1 MPSNNKPS
9 KNDKKYF
16 NKKNK
21 LRKNKD
27 SDSDS
32 DDEVLD
38 EESVYETVSESETS
52 DSSYKPPK
60 KSKKNKKSR
69 RRVIESEDEDDE
81 ETIGSED
88 TDDHSDE
95 DDYETADDEEDEK
108 ISRIKLQKIITK
120 AFPSKY
126 SKEKLRKM
134 IDEVDSDED
143 EDETEDDEPVK
154 KKKRHASKKS
164 KKTDKKDKKKRKNRK
179 ESDDDNETE
188 DDEEENTN
196 ESDEEDDEEED
207 DDKIDIVFTIGGGN
221 GMDEYYEAFGK
232 DEYNEEDD
240 VGDCNSEDEKTFM
253 KEKYEVV
260 EMPKNEENKKLKH
273 KNKDNKSKTKKE
285 KNNEK
290 DTGNKKKDDVELTD
304 VEQEYLDLVE
314 TKKTLTTQLHKKPKS
329 KILINAISDCD
340 KSIKKLVKKARIR
353 NAKNYHKLIHDDKQ
367 NTNEIDYFKK
377 KLSNKEQL
385 SIMKD
390 LKEIN
395 SHINIEKP
403 YRLALLE
410 SKIPANFKAIA
421 LQKLN
426 VLKSMDPSDSEYY
439 KMKNWVDTF
448 MRIPFCKYKNLS
460 VKLSDGLDVC
470 HDFIESAKTQ
480 LDKCVYG
487 LNDAKLQIMQMVG
500 QWISN
505 PTSLGT
511 AIAINGPPGTGK
523 TSLVKEG
530 ISKILGREFA
540 FIALGGSGDSSFLEG
555 HSYTYEGSTWG
566 KIVQILIDS
575 KCMNPVIYFDELDKI
590 SDTPRGEEIVGILT
604 HLTDTSQ
611 NSQFHDKYFSGVDF
625 DLSKCLFIFSYN
637 DESKV
642 NPILKDRMYRI
653 QTKGYDAKEKLI
665 IARDYLLPKIRE
677 QVNFTEEE
685 VIIPDETI
693 QYIISN
699 KALTK
704 DESGV
709 RNLKR
714 CLEIIHTKLNL
725 FRLVKPNTSLFNKD
739 FNLEVAFPMT
749 VTKNV
754 VDTLIKNEEHQNQSM
769 LAMYC

>member
-1 MPSNNKPS
+1 
-9 KNDKKYF
+9 
-16 NKKNK
+16 
-21 LRKNKD
+21 
-27 SDSDS
+27 
-32 DDEVLD
+32 
-38 EESVYETVSESETS
+38 
-52 DSSYKPPK
+52 
-60 KSKKNKKSR
+60 
-69 RRVIESEDEDDE
+69 
-81 ETIGSED
+81 
-88 TDDHSDE
+88 
-95 DDYETADDEEDEK
+95 
-108 ISRIKLQKIITK
+108 
-120 AFPSKY
+120 
-126 SKEKLRKM
+126 
-134 IDEVDSDED
+134 
-143 EDETEDDEPVK
+143 
-154 KKKRHASKKS
+154 
-164 KKTDKKDKKKRKNRK
+164 
-179 ESDDDNETE
+179 
-188 DDEEENTN
+188 
-196 ESDEEDDEEED
+196 
-207 DDKIDIVFTIGGGN
+207 
-221 GMDEYYEAFGK
+221 
-232 DEYNEEDD
+232 
-240 VGDCNSEDEKTFM
+240 M
-253 KEKYEVV
+253 KEKYEPV
-260 EMPKNEENKKLKH
+260 EMPKNEKKSSKEVNKKSKH
-273 KNKDNKSKTKKE
+273 DKKSKET
-285 KNNEK
+285 
-290 DTGNKKKDDVELTD
+290 KKKDDKKKDEVELTD

-329 KILINAISDCD
+329 KILLNAIHECD
-340 KSIKKLVKKARIR
+340 KSIKKLVKKARIK
-353 NAKNYHKLIHDDKQ
+353 NAKNYHKLIHDDSQ

-395 SHINIEKP
+395 SYINIEKP
-403 YRLALLE
+403 YRLALLQ
-410 SKIPANFKAIA
+410 SKIPANFKAMA

-460 VKLSDGLDVC
+460 VKLEDGLDVC
-470 HDFIESAKTQ
+470 HDFMENAKSQ
-480 LDKCVYG
+480 LDHCVYG

-505 PTSLGT
+505 PASLGT

-566 KIVQILIDS
+566 KIVQIIIDS

-590 SDTPRGEEIVGILT
+590 SDTPRGEEIIGILT

-611 NSQFHDKYFSGVDF
+611 NSQFHDKYFSGIDF

-653 QTKGYDAKEKLI
+653 QTKGYDSKEKLI
-665 IARDYLLPKIRE
+665 IAKDYLLPKIRE
-677 QVNFTEEE
+677 QVSFTAEE

-693 QYIISN
+693 QYIVSN

-739 FNLEVAFPMT
+739 MNLEVSFPMT

-754 VDTLIKNEEHQNQSM
+754 VDILIKNEEHQNQSM